1 MRVMLVSCNR
11 RSRLSQRYKSGGCG
25 DKDGWKILSRTFCCD
40 FDNNLYLG
48 AVMMLR
54 WSDVQPSRL
63 DDGGSTAPDIGLAAS
78 VRRYLA
84 MALPGPAGGVP
95 KPVSEVPKV
104 LHLILGL
111 GVERSGIYL
120 SRGMSMDMQTL
131 FGVGRSRIVQSGRL
145 QYAMQPRSGLKLNNG
160 GQRP

>member
-84 MALPGPAGGVP
+84 MALPGPAGE
-95 KPVSEVPKV
+95 VSEPFGGVSKPAGGVSKPADGVSKPAGGVLKV
-104 LHLILGL
+104 MRFIPRL
-111 GVERSGIYL
+111 GVEQSPIA
-120 SRGMSMDMQTL
+120 
-131 FGVGRSRIVQSGRL
+131 QSGRRR
-145 QYAMQPRSGLKLNNG
+145 AAVQPRSGLKLNNG